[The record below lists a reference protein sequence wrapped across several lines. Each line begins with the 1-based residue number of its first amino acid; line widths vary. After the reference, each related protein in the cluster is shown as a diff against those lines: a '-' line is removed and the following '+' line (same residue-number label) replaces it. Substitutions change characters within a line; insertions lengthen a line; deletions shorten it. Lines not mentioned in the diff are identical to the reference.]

1 MNIGILGGFFN
12 PPHIGHMLVARQVL
26 DFGGVDEIWFL
37 PAFKSTFNKQLISAA
52 DRLNMINLVKI
63 PHTEVKTLEID
74 HKLSGETIEILP
86 ILKQNPANK
95 FTFIIGSDQL
105 PTFHKWGQWEK
116 LLKELPFLIVPRAGY
131 PLKPLYPGMTLLKHP
146 LLITTNISSSMVR
159 ERVKNGLNIDHFVI
173 PKVKEYIVKQKLYR

>member
-26 DFGGVDEIWFL
+26 DFGGVDKIWFL

-52 DRLNMINLVKI
+52 DRLNMINLVKM
-63 PHTEVKTLEID
+63 PQTEVKTLEID

-86 ILKQNPANK
+86 ILKQYSTNK

-105 PTFHKWGQWEK
+105 PTFHKWGQ
-116 LLKELPFLIVPRAGY
+116 
-131 PLKPLYPGMTLLKHP
+131 
-146 LLITTNISSSMVR
+146 
-159 ERVKNGLNIDHFVI
+159 
-173 PKVKEYIVKQKLYR
+173 